1 MNFKGAVRF
10 AVLVAFAAV
19 SAGMAWADGSG
30 IVDPKVEITAPK
42 DQPVCS
48 PGENSDSCFSGD
60 TITIDGTINADKL
73 FTYDGSVVLDTLFID
88 VTPTIPH
95 DFYSCNIVQLTDETG
110 APIAGAF
117 TPGRCLTSSDSTPT
131 ELIFAATCDGKSDCV
146 GLQPFQG
153 VGAVVEA
160 PEPAEAGLLL
170 FGLGGVFLFGF
181 GGRKG
186 WKVIG
191 PSRVS

>member
-1 MNFKGAVRF
+1 MKFKGAVRF

-48 PGENSDSCFSGD
+48 PGENSGSCFSGD
-60 TITIDGTINADKL
+60 TITIDGTINAAML

-110 APIAGAF
+110 ANIAGAF
-117 TPGRCLTSSDSTPT
+117 TPGGCSTSSDSTPT

-146 GLQPFQG
+146 GLNPFDG
-153 VGAVVEA
+153 VGAVVDT

-170 FGLGGVFLFGF
+170 FGVGGLFLVGF
-181 GGRKG
+181 GKRKG

-191 PSRVS
+191 ANQVS

>member
-1 MNFKGAVRF
+1 MTFKGAVRF

-48 PGENSDSCFSGD
+48 PGENSGSCFSGD
-60 TITIDGTINADKL
+60 TITIDGTINAAML

-117 TPGRCLTSSDSTPT
+117 TPGGCLTSSDSTPT

-153 VGAVVEA
+153 VGAVVET
-160 PEPAEAGLLL
+160 PEPAEAGMLL
-170 FGLGGVFLFGF
+170 FGIGGMFILGF

>member
-48 PGENSDSCFSGD
+48 PGENSGSCFSGD
-60 TITIDGTINADKL
+60 SITIDGTINAAML
-73 FTYDGSVVLDTLFID
+73 FTYDGSVVLDTLLIY

-95 DFYSCNIVQLTDETG
+95 DFYSCDIVQLTDETG

-117 TPGRCLTSSDSTPT
+117 TPGQCLTSSDSTPT

-153 VGAVVEA
+153 VGTVVEA
-160 PEPAEAGLLL
+160 PEPAEAGMLL
-170 FGLGGVFLFGF
+170 FGVGGVFLLGF

-186 WKVIG
+186 WKAIG